1 MSLGM
6 ITHCACLSYH
16 NRAIVVKSAPLLV
29 LTFCLWYN
37 PVSCS
42 VVWALGEE
50 GEETMMVE
58 VKIDSI
64 RVSLMSQHRVVIL
77 KDVDSDRYLP
87 IWIGPYEADAIT
99 IELQEVQVA
108 RPLTHDLLKT
118 LIVELGGAI
127 QHVLVSDLRNDT
139 FYANIVIERN
149 GKRTEIDSR
158 PSDAI
163 ALAVRARVPIYV
175 DETVMSQ
182 ASITPEEEAESGEE
196 TPSAFKDL
204 IEGLD
209 LDKLGG
215 A

>member
-1 MSLGM
+1 
-6 ITHCACLSYH
+6 
-16 NRAIVVKSAPLLV
+16 V
-29 LTFCLWYN
+29 
-37 PVSCS
+37 
-42 VVWALGEE
+42 E
-50 GEETMMVE
+50 GEEAMMVE

-77 KDVDSDRYLP
+77 KDVGSDRYLP

-99 IELQEVQVA
+99 IQLQEVQVA

-118 LIVELGGAI
+118 FIAELGATI
-127 QHVLVSDLRNDT
+127 RHILVSDLRNDT
-139 FYANIVIERN
+139 FYASIVIERN
-149 GKRTEIDSR
+149 GRRVEIDSR

-175 DETVMSQ
+175 DESVMDK
-182 ASITPEEEAESGEE
+182 AAITPEEEAEEGGE

-209 LDKLGG
+209 LDQLGG
-215 A
+215 S